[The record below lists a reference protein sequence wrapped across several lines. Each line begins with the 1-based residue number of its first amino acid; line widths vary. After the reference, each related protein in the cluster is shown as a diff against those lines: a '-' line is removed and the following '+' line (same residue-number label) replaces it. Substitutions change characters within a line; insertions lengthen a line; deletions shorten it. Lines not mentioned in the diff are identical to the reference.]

1 MSDPGALPRPRQVTM
16 AAWMIMG
23 GSALV
28 VASVFET
35 ITGLHTLE
43 TREAVADFLRDA
55 PADGLGLDV
64 SGALTVLRIVSMVA
78 AACATIAAVLGFH
91 LLKRNRGARLGV
103 TVVAVP
109 LFLTGMVI
117 GGFLSSVVAASAVL
131 LWLQPARDW
140 FDGIRERPRPEP
152 PELPTLPPA
161 PPADAEPQRPGP
173 HIGFGTPPATQ
184 PSGQP
189 PGQPP
194 PGQPAPGQPA
204 PGQPAP
210 GQPMYGVPP
219 GMPPGPEPADQRPVS
234 VIWAC
239 CVTWV
244 LSGLVLIVM
253 ATGLALLAADPRRFV
268 DEFHRQNPDLA
279 AQQELTDTAIEVA
292 TYLSAGV
299 VAVWALVAIVLAVL
313 VFRRSGW
320 ARIALLVS
328 SAGAGALCVVASF
341 GALPMVVPAAVCAL
355 TFSLL
360 RRPEVRAWFARA

>member
-16 AAWMIMG
+16 AAWMIMA

-64 SGALTVLRIVSMVA
+64 SGALTALRIVSMVA

-109 LFLTGMVI
+109 LFLTGTVV

-140 FDGIRERPRPEP
+140 FDGIRERPKPEA
-152 PELPTLPPA
+152 PELPKLPPA
-161 PPADAEPQRPGP
+161 PPADAPPQRPGP
-173 HIGFGTPPATQ
+173 HIGFGTPPATHPSAQ

-189 PGQPP
+189 PGQPSGQPSGQPP
-194 PGQPAPGQPA
+194 PGQPT
-204 PGQPAP
+204 
-210 GQPMYGVPP
+210 YGVPP
-219 GMPPGPEPADQRPVS
+219 GMPPGRGAADQRPKA

-239 CVTWV
+239 CLTWV
-244 LSGLVLIVM
+244 LAGLVLLVM
-253 ATGLALLAADPRRFV
+253 ATGLALLAADPGRFV

-279 AQQELTDTAIEVA
+279 EQQELTDRAIEVA
-292 TYLSAGV
+292 TYVSAGV
-299 VAVWALVAIVLAVL
+299 VAVWALIAIVLAVL

-320 ARIALLVS
+320 ARIVLLVS
-328 SAGAGALCVVASF
+328 AAAAGALCVVASF

>member
-16 AAWMIMG
+16 AAWMIMA

-43 TREAVADFLRDA
+43 TREAVADFLREA

-64 SGALTVLRIVSMVA
+64 SGALTALRIVSMVA

-109 LFLTGMVI
+109 LFLTGTVV

-140 FDGIRERPRPEP
+140 FDGIRERPKPEA

-161 PPADAEPQRPGP
+161 PPADSAPQRPGP

-184 PSGQP
+184 PPGQP
-189 PGQPP
+189 PGQPSGQP
-194 PGQPAPGQPA
+194 PPVQPLPGQPT
-204 PGQPAP
+204 
-210 GQPMYGVPP
+210 YGVPP
-219 GMPPGPEPADQRPVS
+219 GMLPGPVAADQRPTA

-239 CVTWV
+239 CLTWV
-244 LSGLVLIVM
+244 LSGLVLLVM
-253 ATGLALLAADPRRFV
+253 STGLALLAADPGRFV

-279 AQQELTDTAIEVA
+279 AQQELTDRAIEVA

-320 ARIALLVS
+320 ARIVLLVS
-328 SAGAGALCVVASF
+328 AAGAGALCIVASF
-341 GALPMVVPAAVCAL
+341 GALPMVVPALVCAL